1 MKTNWFALLKT
12 KKCKGVEPIWFYSY
26 TLRSRKVPETLVSRE
41 SLYRFYRRQR
51 LVDAPSVK
59 STVWPHGFARPLI
72 LNESQAQREVEAIAS
87 WLVWLSQHE
96 QENAWDRTDSMSP
109 RVKTTA
115 KHIFSLL
122 FPLSLIVS
130 PAPSPV
136 TSIQAKDITRH
147 TISLA
152 WQPPEKA
159 NGVILEYEVKYYEK
173 VRDGARDFVSA
184 EPSKQKQPLNKLY
197 CVLSFFSCPA
207 VGPEWKKL
215 PHHKNLIKEHRHQG
229 PHPPHLLCFP
239 CAGSHSGRLRRIQR
253 PVWVHDQLGWVK
265 SHCLFIFVFFSLQS
279 QERPDSSSAMA
290 VSEKFLQW

>member
-1 MKTNWFALLKT
+1 
-12 KKCKGVEPIWFYSY
+12 
-26 TLRSRKVPETLVSRE
+26 
-41 SLYRFYRRQR
+41 
-51 LVDAPSVK
+51 
-59 STVWPHGFARPLI
+59 
-72 LNESQAQREVEAIAS
+72 
-87 WLVWLSQHE
+87 
-96 QENAWDRTDSMSP
+96 MSP

-184 EPSKQKQPLNKLY
+184 ELSKQKQPLNKLY

-207 VGPEWKKL
+207 VGPE
-215 PHHKNLIKEHRHQG
+215 
-229 PHPPHLLCFP
+229 
-239 CAGSHSGRLRRIQR
+239 
-253 PVWVHDQLGWVK
+253 
-265 SHCLFIFVFFSLQS
+265 
-279 QERPDSSSAMA
+279 
-290 VSEKFLQW
+290 